1 MGCQRQTSNRGMDP
15 HRKVPWLGLVRK
27 GCREQPRNR
36 EASVPAAAQLDHRR
50 PFRVDLAEHDHVL
63 LARVVAW
70 GITLGSHPI

>member
-1 MGCQRQTSNRGMDP
+1 MGCQP
-15 HRKVPWLGLVRK
+15 HRKVPWLRLVCK

-36 EASVPAAAQLDHRR
+36 EAPVPAAPAAAQLDHRR

>member
-1 MGCQRQTSNRGMDP
+1 MGW
-15 HRKVPWLGLVRK
+15 KVPWLRLVCK
-27 GCREQPRNR
+27 GCCEQAHR
-36 EASVPAAAQLDHRR
+36 EAPVPAAPELDYRR